1 MNLRLEGHKVC
12 PCWQLCRN
20 CLKIAKTAQRSEEG
34 QRMEKEFDDSV
45 DFGDEIV
52 RDSAKEVIN
61 SSFEELDISLIKLHG
76 VPT

>member
-1 MNLRLEGHKVC
+1 M
-12 PCWQLCRN
+12 
-20 CLKIAKTAQRSEEG
+20 
-34 QRMEKEFDDSV
+34 MEKDFVDSV